1 MQGLCQTHNRWQS
14 CPCARPK
21 PGHVIGPSHWGRDE
35 FTYLPGMGMI
45 SVGPR
50 LLPVP
55 RSDLAKGV
63 HYWEALIVGR
73 WDNYR
78 VVDRKIRVDD
88 MGGYHME
95 IWFQWLHATYTIG
108 QCHVWRTGGSQALW
122 VPQLRK
128 WCSIMPRLL
137 QIQRAARA
145 FLARRLRLREARVV
159 FAMGMVSPG
168 CVVASLPPEMVARVC
183 AWVV

>member
-1 MQGLCQTHNRWQS
+1 
-14 CPCARPK
+14 
-21 PGHVIGPSHWGRDE
+21 
-35 FTYLPGMGMI
+35 MGMI

-55 RSDLAKGV
+55 RSDLVKGV

-88 MGGYHME
+88 MGGYHIE
-95 IWFQWLHATYTIG
+95 VWFQWLHATYRMG